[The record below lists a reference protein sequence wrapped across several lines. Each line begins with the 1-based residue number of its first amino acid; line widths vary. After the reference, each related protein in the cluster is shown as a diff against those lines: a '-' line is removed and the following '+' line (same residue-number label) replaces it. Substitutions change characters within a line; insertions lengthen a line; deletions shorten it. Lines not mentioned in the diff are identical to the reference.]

1 MRYQIYEAKSV
12 KHDAQQR
19 VGISNFH
26 LFASARKAAP
36 LTFEKS
42 AEPLLRFFQFF
53 GGYLRMNQ
61 ILAAGISISAANFF
75 YVSQCFS

>member
-1 MRYQIYEAKSV
+1 
-12 KHDAQQR
+12 
-19 VGISNFH
+19 
-26 LFASARKAAP
+26 